1 MRLMKLI
8 KNENMKLYRQ
18 RSAVISLI
26 TAYAFTVLAAIQ
38 QHLNNASPVLRY
50 WDRVSSVLQIFIQLF
65 MLISMIIA
73 IHILSREYSTGT
85 IKLLLIRPHPRSKI
99 LLSKYIAIL
108 AYTLLGVLGSVP
120 IAMIIPGIT
129 SGFEDWAYAEGLHA
143 AMKLFMTKLF
153 IFPFYIALAITITV
167 LTRHQVLSIIV
178 SIVFFA
184 FTVNFVPVIPGMNV
198 LISFLFWTLLNA
210 AFLFIGVRA
219 FNQQEI

>member
-1 MRLMKLI
+1 MLMKLV

-26 TAYAFTVLAAIQ
+26 TVYAFTILAATL
-38 QHLNNASPVLRY
+38 QHLNNSSPPLRY
-50 WDRVSSVLQIFIQLF
+50 WDSVSYVLQIFIQLF
-65 MLISMIIA
+65 MLVSMIIA

-85 IKLLLIRPHPRSKI
+85 MKLLLIRPHPRSRI

-108 AYTLLGVLGSVP
+108 SYTLLGVLGSVP
-120 IAMIIPGIT
+120 LAMIIAGIT

-143 AMKLFMTKLF
+143 AMKLFITKLF
-153 IFPFYIALAITITV
+153 IFPFYIALAFTITV
-167 LTRHQVLSIIV
+167 LTRHQGLSLII

-184 FTVNFVPVIPGMNV
+184 FTVNFVPVIPGMNI
-198 LISFLFWTLLNA
+198 LISFLFWTLLIA

-219 FNQQEI
+219 FKQQEI